1 MIALSVIIVSYNVK
15 SYLEQALHS
24 IFKALDSTN
33 TEVFVVDNG
42 SGDGSAALV
51 KRKFPRVRLIQNHE
65 NVGFA
70 RANNQALK
78 IAKGNVVC
86 LVNPDTLV
94 REDTFSA
101 CLSYLNKHPKVGMV
115 GCKILNPDGSLQLSC
130 RRSFPTPWVA
140 FTKVVGLSSLFPRSR
155 LFGRYNLTFLNPD
168 ETAEVEA
175 ISGSFMMVRRET
187 MDQVGFLDE
196 RFFMYG
202 EDLDWCYRIW
212 QSKWK
217 IVYFPGT
224 QIIHYKGR
232 SAEEAPFDNLRV
244 FYNAMRLFVQKHFR
258 KGWIFLPKWFL
269 MLGIWLRGG
278 LSFLFRLFR
287 QLTVPL
293 VDVVFIQAA
302 LVLAIF
308 IRFGGFSYWPR
319 YRIVNVVYTLIWI
332 GCLFLMGL
340 YKKGSYSSSKAIGG
354 GILGLVLNTS
364 FTFFYPQY
372 AFSRRV
378 MLVMG
383 GLIIVF
389 LAAWRLA
396 VRLFSRSKRIS
407 YLGTIGKT
415 LGRRRTL
422 IVGTGRAGEQILNH
436 IKSRIDTGYEIVGFL
451 GLTEKDLLYSLKGK
465 VPILG
470 TMKELERV
478 AVAHKIQSVIFSHEA
493 SNYESI
499 LSAVAR
505 GKELH
510 LDFKMVPGDMDVIIG
525 QSSIDMIEDI
535 PLIDI
540 DYRLFSIPNQMLK
553 RSVDLIVSIF
563 IVFLFIPVLL
573 FLWLHPSFQF
583 RKIIIADGHQG
594 SIPVWELRKKD
605 RKVSGWPGTV
615 PLWIEILKGRLSIV
629 GTEIKPFDESR
640 NGYGFKPGLTGLVQ
654 LNRSKD
660 LTEKEKERYRIYY
673 LRNYS
678 VLLDIEVMIRSL
690 FR

>member
-1 MIALSVIIVSYNVK
+1 MIALSVIVVSYNVK
-15 SYLEQALHS
+15 PYLEQALHS
-24 IFKALDSTN
+24 IFKALDSVHA
-33 TEVFVVDNG
+33 EVFVVDNG

-51 KRKFPRVRLIQNHE
+51 KNKFPQVRLIQNQE

-70 RANNQALK
+70 KANNQALK
-78 IAKGNVVC
+78 MAKGKAVC

-94 REDTFSA
+94 REDTFRT
-101 CLSYLNKHPKVGMV
+101 CLDYLDEHPEVGVV

-140 FTKVVGLSSLFPRSR
+140 FTKVVGLSTLFPNSR
-155 LFGRYNLTFLNPD
+155 LFGRYNLTFLNPE

-175 ISGSFMMVRRET
+175 ISGSFMMVRKET
-187 MDQVGFLDE
+187 IDQVGLLDE

-212 QSKWK
+212 QSNWK

-232 SAEEAPFDNLRV
+232 STEEAPFDNLRV
-244 FYNAMRLFVQKHFR
+244 FYNAMQLFVQKHFR
-258 KGWIFLPKWFL
+258 KGWVFLPKWFL

-278 LSFLFRLFR
+278 LSFLFRLLQR
-287 QLTVPL
+287 LTAPL
-293 VDVVFIQAA
+293 VDVAFIQAA

-308 IRFGGFSYWPR
+308 IRFDGFSYWPR
-319 YRIVNVVYTLIWI
+319 YRIVNVVYTLVWI
-332 GCLFLMGL
+332 GCLSMMGL

-354 GILGLVLNTS
+354 AILGLVLNTS

-378 MLVMG
+378 ILVMG

-407 YLGTIGKT
+407 FLGTIGKT
-415 LGRRRTL
+415 LGQRRTI
-422 IVGTGRAGEQILNH
+422 IVGTGRAGQQILNH
-436 IKSRIDTGYEIVGFL
+436 IRSRIDSGYEVVGFL
-451 GLTEKDLLYSLKGK
+451 GLDEKDLSYSLNGK
-465 VPILG
+465 VPVLG
-470 TMKELERV
+470 TLKDMERV

-493 SNYESI
+493 SSYESI

-525 QSSIDMIEDI
+525 RSSIDMIEDI
-535 PLIDI
+535 PLLDL
-540 DYRLFSIPNQMLK
+540 DYRLFSVPNQILK
-553 RSVDLIVSIF
+553 RSMDIVISVFVI
-563 IVFLFIPVLL
+563 FLFFPVLL
-573 FLWLHPSFQF
+573 FLWLHPSFRF
-583 RKIIIADGHQG
+583 RKIVIADGHQG
-594 SIPVWELRKKD
+594 SLSVWELRKKD
-605 RKVSGWPGTV
+605 KKVSGWSGTV

-629 GTEIKPFDESR
+629 GTEIRPYDESK

-654 LNRSKD
+654 LNLSKD

-678 VLLDIEVMIRSL
+678 MLLDLEIMIRSL
-690 FR
+690 FG

>member
-1 MIALSVIIVSYNVK
+1 MITLSVIIVSYNVK
-15 SYLEQALHS
+15 PYLEQALHS
-24 IFKALDSTN
+24 IFKALDSVHA
-33 TEVFVVDNG
+33 EVFVVDNG
-42 SGDGSAALV
+42 SGDGSVALV
-51 KRKFPRVRLIQNHE
+51 KNKFPQVRLIQNRE

-70 RANNQALK
+70 KANNQALK
-78 IAKGNVVC
+78 MAKGKAVC
-86 LVNPDTLV
+86 LVNPDTLM
-94 REDTFSA
+94 REDTFHT
-101 CLSYLNKHPKVGMV
+101 CLKYLNEHREVGMV

-140 FTKVVGLSSLFPRSR
+140 FTKVIGLSSLFPKSR
-155 LFGRYNLTFLNPD
+155 LFGRYNLTFLNSE

-187 MDQVGFLDE
+187 IDQVGFLDE

-244 FYNAMRLFVQKHFR
+244 FYNAMHLFVQKHFR

-278 LSFLFRLFR
+278 LSFLFRLFQR
-287 QLTVPL
+287 LIVPL
-293 VDVVFIQAA
+293 VDVAFIQIA
-302 LVLAIF
+302 LVLAVF

-319 YRIVNVVYTLIWI
+319 YRIVNVVYTLVWI
-332 GCLFLMGL
+332 GCLSMMGL

-354 GILGLVLNTS
+354 SILGLVLNTS
-364 FTFFYPQY
+364 FTFFSPQY

-378 MLVMG
+378 ILVMG
-383 GLIIVF
+383 GLIIIF

-407 YLGTIGKT
+407 FLGTIGKT
-415 LGRRRTL
+415 LSQRRTL
-422 IVGTGRAGEQILNH
+422 IVGTGRAGHQILNH
-436 IKSRIDTGYEIVGFL
+436 IRSRIDSGYDIVGFL
-451 GLTEKDLLYSLKGK
+451 GLNEDDLLYSLNGK
-465 VPILG
+465 VPVLG
-470 TMKELERV
+470 TLKDMERV

-493 SNYESI
+493 SSYESV

-525 QSSIDMIEDI
+525 QSSIDMIQDI
-535 PLIDI
+535 PLLDL
-540 DYRLFSIPNQMLK
+540 DYKLFSVSNQIFK
-553 RSVDLIVSIF
+553 RSVDLAVSVF
-563 IVFLFIPVLL
+563 VVFLFFPVLL
-573 FLWLHPSFQF
+573 FLWLHPLFRF
-583 RKIIIADGHQG
+583 RKIVIADGHQG
-594 SIPVWELRKKD
+594 FLSVWELRKKD
-605 RKVSGWPGTV
+605 RRVSGWPGTI
-615 PLWIEILKGRLSIV
+615 PLWIEILKGRLSII
-629 GTEIKPFDESR
+629 GTEIRPFDDSKS
-640 NGYGFKPGLTGLVQ
+640 GYGFKPGLTGLVQ

-660 LTEKEKERYRIYY
+660 LTEKEKERYQIYY

-678 VLLDIEVMIRSL
+678 VLLDLEIMIRSL
-690 FR
+690 FG